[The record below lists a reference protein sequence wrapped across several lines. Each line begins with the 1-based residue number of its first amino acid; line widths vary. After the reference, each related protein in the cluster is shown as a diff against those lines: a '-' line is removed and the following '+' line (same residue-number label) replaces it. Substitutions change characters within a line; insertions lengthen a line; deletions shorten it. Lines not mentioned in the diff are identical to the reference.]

1 LGTLDN
7 FLFINSLDDIVTTP
21 GRANIRWLRNTAPYI
36 NAHRGKTFVLMLGG
50 EVAQHENFAVIFH
63 DIALLNS
70 LGVRLVLVHGSRPQI
85 AQRLK
90 QAGQETAF
98 HDGMRITDAAALEHV
113 KDAAGSLRAQIE
125 ALLSMGLPNSPM
137 QGSRIRVCS
146 GNFVTARPIG
156 VVDGV
161 DFQHTGKVRRID
173 VAGIRHQLEEGSIVL
188 VSPLGYSPTGEIFS
202 LTLEDIAVHCA
213 SAIGADKLIMFGDGE
228 GISDATGTLI
238 RQCRVGEVGQLDI
251 PDPDQA
257 AMLHAARS
265 ACLAGVARCHVIS
278 YNDDC
283 SLLEELFTH
292 DGSGTLIA
300 NDNYEQAREAN
311 IDDVGGILE
320 LIEPLE
326 QQGVLLKRSRELLE
340 TEIRQF
346 RLLERDHRIIACAA
360 LYPFAE
366 ERCGEIACIVSH
378 PDYRGGRRGQ
388 RLLAEL
394 EQEARRQGLDRV
406 FVLTTQTAH
415 WFIEQGFVESSRDEL
430 PARKQSLYNLQRNS
444 KVFFKVL

>member
-1 LGTLDN
+1 M
-7 FLFINSLDDIVTTP
+7 TTP

-50 EVAQHENFAVIFH
+50 EVALHDNFAVIFH

-70 LGVRLVLVHGSRPQI
+70 LGVRLVLIHGSRPQI
-85 AQRLK
+85 AQRLER
-90 QAGQETAF
+90 AGLETAF
-98 HDGMRITDAAALEHV
+98 HDGMRITDNAALEHV

-137 QGSRIRVCS
+137 QGSQIRVCS

-161 DFQHTGKVRRID
+161 DFHHTGKVRRID
-173 VAGIRHQLEEGSIVL
+173 VTGIRRQLAEGSIVL
-188 VSPLGYSPTGEIFS
+188 LSPLGYSPTGEIFS
-202 LTLEDIAVHCA
+202 LGLEDIAVQCA
-213 SAIGADKLIMFGDGE
+213 SAIGADKLIMFGGAE
-228 GISDATGTLI
+228 GVCDAAGNLI
-238 RQCRVGEVGQLDI
+238 RQCTVGDVGRLEI
-251 PDPDQA
+251 SDPDQA
-257 AMLHAARS
+257 SLLHAARS
-265 ACLAGVARCHVIS
+265 ACLAGVQRSHIIS
-278 YNDDC
+278 YNNDC
-283 SLLEELFTH
+283 ALLEELFTH
-292 DGSGTLIA
+292 DGSGTLVA

-320 LIEPLE
+320 LIQPLE
-326 QQGVLLKRSRELLE
+326 QQGVLVKRSRELLE

-346 RLLERDHRIIACAA
+346 RLLERDRRIIACAA

-366 ERCGEIACIVSH
+366 EGCGEIACIVSH

-388 RLLAEL
+388 RLLIEL

-415 WFIEQGFVESSRDEL
+415 WFIEQGFVERSRDAL
-430 PARKQSLYNLQRNS
+430 PNRKQALYNLQRNS
-444 KVFFKVL
+444 KVFFKAL